1 MPILGCTLRAHP
13 LIYDQHMKK
22 LAALTALPL
31 LALTACG
38 GDSSD
43 SASSTTSS
51 VSSSTAAC
59 QEAKASSPDAKAAM
73 TAKLS
78 GGLKVMD
85 VQTVENSANK
95 TMRDVTVR
103 LCGAST
109 SGGALKTEANKIGA
123 AMKKAPDAATI
134 ASLRV
139 TNMNK
144 LDDLKARV
152 RCEDFQINTFE
163 GAAGVENA
171 TWKTADES

>member
-1 MPILGCTLRAHP
+1 
-13 LIYDQHMKK
+13 MKK
-22 LAALTALPL
+22 LAALAALP
-31 LALTACG
+31 LALTAC
-38 GDSSD
+38 SSGSGD
-43 SASSTTSS
+43 SASPPPSTTSS
-51 VSSSTAAC
+51 AASSTAAC
-59 QEAKASSPDAKAAM
+59 REAKASSPDAKAAM

-85 VQTVENSANK
+85 VQTIEDRADK

-109 SGGALKTEANKIGA
+109 SGDALKTEANKIGA

-144 LDDLKARV
+144 LDDPKARV
-152 RCEDFQINTFE
+152 RCGDFQINTFE

>member
-1 MPILGCTLRAHP
+1 
-13 LIYDQHMKK
+13 MKK
-22 LAALTALPL
+22 LALLTALPL

-38 GDSSD
+38 GDSSN

-73 TAKLS
+73 AAKLS

-85 VQTVENSANK
+85 VQTIENRANK

-109 SGGALKTEANKIGA
+109 SGDALKTEANKIGA

>member
-1 MPILGCTLRAHP
+1 
-13 LIYDQHMKK
+13 MKK
-22 LAALTALPL
+22 LAALAALPL
-31 LALTACG
+31 LALTACSSG
-38 GDSSD
+38 SSD
-43 SASSTTSS
+43 SASPPTSTTSS

-59 QEAKASSPDAKAAM
+59 REAKASSPDAKAAM

-85 VQTVENSANK
+85 VQTIENRANK

-109 SGGALKTEANKIGA
+109 SGDALKTEANKIGA